1 MESKEYDIALS
12 LKKMSFIQQ
21 IVSERSLDTLR
32 VWMDMYDE
40 ARDVA
45 AMSSDEDEL
54 KDEHAKKLEAW
65 KRWVNNH
72 K

>member
-1 MESKEYDIALS
+1 
-12 LKKMSFIQQ
+12 
-21 IVSERSLDTLR
+21 
-32 VWMDMYDE
+32 MDMYDE